1 MKNLTSAVGTPSRF
15 IVRYRLEIT
24 PLIRRMLGPCDSNAS
39 KPEMTDLDRGVTLKQ
54 TGSYCY

>member
-1 MKNLTSAVGTPSRF
+1 
-15 IVRYRLEIT
+15 
-24 PLIRRMLGPCDSNAS
+24 MLGPCDSNAS